1 VKKNN
6 LIRRANKQDI
16 EAIFLI
22 EKNAFQ
28 INYWSKDM
36 IEQGLSNNKI
46 YSTFVSEYGG
56 IIIGFCMVQIIFD
69 EVNVVNMAISP
80 RFQGLGYGKMLMEFL
95 LGEIPI
101 NSSVF
106 LEVKESNMIAIEL
119 YSNLGFEKI
128 GMRASYYQDGSNAL
142 IMCFKK

>member
-1 VKKNN
+1 MKKNN

-16 EAIFLI
+16 EAVFLI
-22 EKNAFQ
+22 EKEAFQ
-28 INYWSKDM
+28 TNYWSKDM
-36 IEQGLSNNKI
+36 IGQGLSNNKI

-128 GMRASYYQDGSNAL
+128 GMRDSYYQDGSNAL